1 MSFARRRIAGDVITR
16 LRSSAPSGGA
26 GAAGVGSGFV
36 SGCASST
43 AGGATGADSAAA
55 AASVS
60 KTTSGAPTAM
70 MSPGS
75 PASLNRRL
83 VGHHRPDQILFVDL
97 IADGN
102 EPLGYLGLHRAFTQ
116 VRKLEDVLA
125 HSISIMLR
133 MPAAMRFLPGK
144 YCHSNAW
151 G

>member
-75 PASLNRRL
+75 PASLTTLPETGDDNS
-83 VGHHRPDQILFVDL
+83 
-97 IADGN
+97 
-102 EPLGYLGLHRAFTQ
+102 T
-116 VRKLEDVLA
+116 
-125 HSISIMLR
+125 
-133 MPAAMRFLPGK
+133 AALSVIIVPTK
-144 YCHSNAW
+144 SSSLT
-151 G
+151 

>member
-36 SGCASST
+36 SACASSTAGGAT

-75 PASLNRRL
+75 PASLTTLPETGDDNS
-83 VGHHRPDQILFVDL
+83 
-97 IADGN
+97 
-102 EPLGYLGLHRAFTQ
+102 T
-116 VRKLEDVLA
+116 
-125 HSISIMLR
+125 
-133 MPAAMRFLPGK
+133 AALSVIIVPTK
-144 YCHSNAW
+144 SSSLT
-151 G
+151 